1 MIRFLLLLSIAVPA
15 IVSAQS
21 PTTRAADSLARDFVA
36 RGEAPAVTVA
46 IIRGVDTVLFAGYG
60 KADLEHD
67 VAATPQSVYRIG
79 SVTKQFTA
87 VAVVQLIEQGK
98 VRLEDTIGA
107 HLDSLPLTWRG
118 VTVQQLLDH
127 TSGIPSYTDIGES
140 WVRRWGEAMTPRQI
154 LALVADRPM
163 DFAPGTAWRY
173 NNTGY
178 TLLGM
183 LIEKHTGKPWGDDF
197 NARFAE
203 PLGLGNTLNCRSA
216 LIIPH
221 RVRGYERFNNG
232 WINAANLSMT
242 QPYSAGALC
251 STIGDLTRWNQALHQ
266 GRVVSAESYR
276 MMTTPIGAAARAPLR
291 YGMGLIRDTVA
302 GHQMITHGGNINGFA
317 SANAWLPDA
326 KLSVTILA
334 NSGRA
339 RVEALLRQLIRAA
352 VGAPLQTVP
361 TAVPL
366 AADMHQ
372 QYVGEYDLII
382 NGQPRRFTIAS
393 SGTVITGQLAGQQP
407 NPMIHFGNHTFG
419 VSFDPSVRVIFEIGS
434 DGKATSMRL
443 LQGGAELRGNRV
455 Q

>member
-1 MIRFLLLLSIAVPA
+1 MRRLLLLALLPFSLA
-15 IVSAQS
+15 AQS
-21 PTTRAADSLARDFVA
+21 ATTTADSLVRDFIA

-46 IIRGVDTVLFAGYG
+46 VIRGVDTVLFAGYG

-67 VAATPQSVYRIG
+67 VAATSQSVFRIG

-87 VAVVQLIEQGK
+87 AAVIQLMEQGK
-98 VRLEDTIGA
+98 LRLEDSIGA
-107 HLDSLPLTWRG
+107 HLGSLPTAWRG

-154 LALVADRPM
+154 VALVAERPM

-197 NARFAE
+197 NTRFAE
-203 PLGLGNTLNCRSA
+203 PLGLDNTLNCRSA
-216 LIIPH
+216 LIIPG
-221 RVRGYERFNNG
+221 RVRGYERFNDG
-232 WINAANLSMT
+232 WMNAVYLSMT

-266 GRVVSAESYR
+266 GRVVSPDSYR
-276 MMTTPIGAAARAPLR
+276 MMTTPTGVAATAPLR
-291 YGMGLIRDTVA
+291 YGLGLIRDTVA

-317 SANAWLPDA
+317 SANAWIPDA
-326 KLSVTILA
+326 DLSVTILA

-339 RVEALLRQLIRAA
+339 KVEALLRQLIRAA

-361 TAVPL
+361 TEVPL
-366 AADMHQ
+366 AAEQHQ
-372 QYVGEYDLII
+372 HYVGEYDLII

-393 SGTVITGQLAGQQP
+393 AGNVLTGQLAGQQP
-407 NPMIHFGNHTFG
+407 NPLIHFGNHTFG
-419 VSFDPSVRVIFEIGS
+419 VSFDPSVRLIFDIGS
-434 DGKATSMRL
+434 DGKATSLRL
-443 LQGGAELRGNRV
+443 LQGGGELLGSRV

>member
-21 PTTRAADSLARDFVA
+21 PTTRAADSLARDFIA

-455 Q
+455 P